1 MNIRDLFDS
10 SKGPNRKIEKVIA
23 YAAKQEEQLKAEISE
38 YVVTDSIEEQFRK
51 LLDRMQL
58 AMESGSENEIGVWV
72 SGFYGSGKSSF
83 TKYLGFAFDES
94 KKLDNVAF
102 LRRLQDRLNTPQV
115 RALLGTVVQRYPAE
129 VVLLDLA
136 SEMLAGATMEDVSS
150 VLYYKVLEW
159 AGYSRNLKVA
169 ALEQRIEQD
178 GRTAELEAK
187 VQAALPGMS
196 WKDIQNDPLAVDAL
210 IPQLANELYP
220 ALFPNTNAFNSSTD
234 GFFKFENER
243 VQEMINIVRRKSGK
257 SHILFI
263 VDEVGQ
269 YIASR
274 DNLILNLDGLA
285 KNLKRLGE
293 GKVWIIATAQQ
304 TLTEDDPRASLNSDK
319 LYKLKDR
326 FPIQIDLESSDIKE
340 ICYRRL
346 LGKSPEGEERLG
358 QRFDT
363 HGQPLRHNTKLR
375 DAKFYNADF
384 DRSTFINLYP
394 FLPAHF
400 DILLNLLGSLAKST
414 GGIGLRSAIKVIQDI
429 LIEEHSGQI
438 PVVDQLVGWL
448 ATTVTLYD
456 ALDKDIRRAF
466 PSVYSAAQKTCAF
479 YSDLPLHQD
488 IAKSIAVLQ
497 ILGNLPVTV
506 ENVASLMHPSIEAPS
521 MLDEVR
527 QAIATMLHEPQ
538 IPLTENEGVLSFLSE
553 KLRDIDL
560 ERTSVL
566 LRNFEVRRITNEAL
580 RESFDPLPRATLLE
594 NLQVTSGLKVQVGN
608 SVQSLAGEQSPIQTL
623 VQFVDVMEYEGA
635 RAAAVEESRQKQAQ
649 IFLLGRTNADIQ
661 TTAEEIYRCQQIDE
675 RHRNDPDQE
684 VRDYCKNQ
692 INRADGLK
700 VELQRKLR
708 QSLNQGSFVFRGQ
721 VTAVSTLSQELQDAA
736 RKHLS
741 SAAEQVFDRYSEAP
755 ARVETS
761 AAEKFLK
768 QTNLSAIT
776 NQLDPLGLVE
786 MVSGQPRIQTSHK
799 AIVSIRDYI
808 DRNGT
813 IEGKRLIDHFNRD
826 PFGWSQDTLRYI
838 LAAMLVAG
846 EITLKISGREVKA
859 VGQQAIDA
867 LKTNKSFGNIGVSL
881 REAKLS
887 NEVLAR
893 AAQRLTE
900 LRGDV
905 VIPLER
911 DISGAAVKQ
920 FPYYQRDYGPLAE
933 KLAGLELPGVERLR
947 SLNQELADV
956 LLTDA
961 SDAPDRLGREESA
974 LYDNLKWAGE
984 VKRSLDNGLETTIR
998 LLQSH
1003 QRAIQDLP
1011 DTGVPGALRQEVTED
1026 LERLRLRLQQEDFY
1040 RHATDLNT
1048 LLTTLQ
1054 SQVETAVQQ
1063 LSAQQQQ
1070 RTKEGVADLERLPDW
1085 QELTEEERNNVRSRL
1100 DDLLIEPTLDL
1111 TGLRQLL
1118 SQAYDLNMTL
1128 SEQKQRIG
1136 QKATER
1142 QRQRLEAERL
1152 AAPTANDE
1160 PLKIKESIRIPAR
1173 FTSRAQLTQLLQQLQ
1188 ELEQRLSGYGAI
1200 DIEIKLQ
1207 DEQD

>member
-1 MNIRDLFDS
+1 MTIRDLFDP
-10 SKGPNRKIEKVIA
+10 SKGPSRRIEKVIA
-23 YAAKQEEQLKAEISE
+23 YAAEQEEQLRAEISE
-38 YVVTDSIEEQFRK
+38 YVVTANIEEQFRK

-83 TKYLGFAFDES
+83 TKYLGFAFDQN
-94 KKLDNVAF
+94 KKLDNVPF
-102 LRRLQDRLNTPQV
+102 LRRLQDRLSTPQV

-129 VVLLDLA
+129 VVMLDLA

-169 ALEQRIEQD
+169 ALEQRLERD
-178 GRTAELEAK
+178 GCMAELEAK
-187 VQAALPGMS
+187 VQELLPGMT
-196 WKDIQNDPLAVDAL
+196 WRDIQNDPLAVDAL
-210 IPQLANELYP
+210 IPQLAHEMYP
-220 ALFPNTNAFNSSTD
+220 VLFPNANAFNSSID
-234 GFFKFENER
+234 GFFKFEDER
-243 VQEMINIVRRKSGK
+243 VQEMINIVRQKSGK
-257 SHILFI
+257 AHILFI

-293 GKVWIIATAQQ
+293 GKVWIISTAQQ
-304 TLTEDDPRASLNSDK
+304 TLTEDDPRAALNSDK

-340 ICYRRL
+340 ICYLRL
-346 LGKSPEGEERLG
+346 LGKSPAGEEMLG
-358 QRFDT
+358 QQFDNY
-363 HGQPLRHNTKLR
+363 GQSLRHNTKLR
-375 DAKFYNADF
+375 DAKFYSSDF
-384 DRSTFINLYP
+384 DRRTFINLYP

-400 DILLNLLGSLAKST
+400 DILLNLLGALAKKT

-429 LIEEHSGQI
+429 LIEERSGQTPI
-438 PVVDQLVGWL
+438 ADQPVGWL
-448 ATTVTLYD
+448 ATTVTIYD
-456 ALDKDIRRAF
+456 ALDKDIRGAS

-479 YSDLPLHQD
+479 YSDSPLHQD
-488 IAKSIAVLQ
+488 VAKSIAVLQ

-521 MLDEVR
+521 RLDDVQ
-527 QAIATMLHEPQ
+527 QAIATMLKETQ
-538 IPLTENEGVLSFLSE
+538 IPLAENDGELSFLSE

-560 ERTSVL
+560 ERSSIP
-566 LRNFEVRRITNEAL
+566 LRSFEVRRNVNEAL
-580 RESFDPLPRATLLE
+580 REVFDPLPKATLMD

-608 SVQSLAGEQSPIQTL
+608 SVQSLSGDQHSIQTL
-623 VQFVDVMEYEGA
+623 VQLVDVTEYEGT
-635 RAAAVEESRQKQAQ
+635 RAAAVEESRQKQTQ
-649 IFLLGRTNADIQ
+649 IFLLGRTSAEIQ
-661 TTAEEIYRCQQIDE
+661 SVAEEIYRCDQINE
-675 RHRNDPDQE
+675 QHQNDPDQE
-684 VRDYCKNQ
+684 VKDYCRGQK
-692 INRADGLK
+692 NRADALK
-700 VELQRKLR
+700 VDLQRKLR
-708 QSLNQGSFVFRGQ
+708 QALNQGSFVFRGQ
-721 VTAVSTLSQELQDAA
+721 VTAVSTLSQDLLDAA
-736 RKHLS
+736 RKHLNGV
-741 SAAEQVFDRYSEAP
+741 AEQVFDRYSEAP
-755 ARVETS
+755 VRVETT

-776 NQLDPLGLVE
+776 SPLDPLGLVE
-786 MVSGQPRIQTSHK
+786 MVSGQPRIQTNHK

-813 IEGKRLIDHFNRD
+813 VEGKRLIEHFSQPR
-826 PFGWSQDTLRYI
+826 FGWSPDTLRYI

-881 REAKLS
+881 RETKLS

-893 AAQRLTE
+893 AAERLSE
-900 LRGDV
+900 LRGEM

-911 DISGAAVKQ
+911 DISDAAVKQ

-933 KLAGLELPGVERLR
+933 KLAGLGLPGVERLR

-974 LYDNLKWAGE
+974 LYDNLKWACD
-984 VKRSLDNGLETTIR
+984 VKRALENGLEATIR
-998 LLQSH
+998 VLQTH
-1003 QRAIQDLP
+1003 NQAIQDLP
-1011 DTGVPGALRQEVTED
+1011 DTGVPGTLRQNVAED
-1026 LERLRLRLQQEDFY
+1026 LERLQLRLQQEDFY
-1040 RHATDLNT
+1040 RHAPDFNT
-1048 LLTTLQ
+1048 LLTALQ
-1054 SQVETAVQQ
+1054 SQVEMAVQQ
-1063 LSAQQQQ
+1063 LIEQQQQ
-1070 RTKEGVADLERLPDW
+1070 RIKEGAADLERLPDW

-1100 DDLLIEPTLDL
+1100 DDLLITPNPDL
-1111 TGLRQLL
+1111 PGLRQLL
-1118 SQAYDLNMTL
+1118 SRDYDLNTTL
-1128 SEQKQRIG
+1128 SQQRQRIG
-1136 QKATER
+1136 QQAAER
-1142 QRQRLEAERL
+1142 RRQRLEAERL
-1152 AAPTANDE
+1152 AHPTANDE

-1173 FTSRAQLTQLLQQLQ
+1173 VTNRVQLAQLLKQLQ
-1188 ELEQRLSGYGAI
+1188 ELEQRLLGYAAI
-1200 DIEIKLQ
+1200 DIEIELQ
-1207 DEQD
+1207 DE

>member
-136 SEMLAGATMEDVSS
+136 SDMVAGATMEDVSS
-150 VLYYKVLEW
+150 VLYYKVLQW

-169 ALEQRIEQD
+169 ALEWRIEQD

-187 VQAALPGMS
+187 VQTVLPGMT

-220 ALFPNTNAFNSSTD
+220 VLFPNTNAFNSSTD

-243 VQEMINIVRRKSGK
+243 VQEMIDIVRRKSGK

-274 DNLILNLDGLA
+274 DHLILNLDGLA

-304 TLTEDDPRASLNSDK
+304 TLTEDDPRATLNSDK

-346 LGKSPEGEERLG
+346 LGKSPDGGDVLG

-384 DRSTFINLYP
+384 DRTTFINLYP

-400 DILLNLLGSLAKST
+400 DILLNLLGALAKST

-438 PVVDQLVGWL
+438 PVADQPLGWL

-506 ENVASLMHPSIEAPS
+506 ENVASLMHPAIEAPS
-521 MLDEVR
+521 RLDEVR
-527 QAIATMLHEPQ
+527 QTIANMLDEPQ
-538 IPLTENEGVLSFLSE
+538 IPLTENESMLSFLSE

-560 ERTSVL
+560 ERTSVP

-594 NLQVTSGLKVQVGN
+594 NLQVTSGLKVQVSN
-608 SVQSLAGEQSPIQTL
+608 SVQSLAGERSAIQTL
-623 VQFVDVMEYEGA
+623 IQFVDVTEYEGA
-635 RAAAVEESRQKQAQ
+635 RAAAVEESWQKPAQ

-684 VRDYCKNQ
+684 VREYCKNQ

-708 QSLNQGSFVFRGQ
+708 QSLSQGSFVFRGQ
-721 VTAVSTLSQELQDAA
+721 VTAVSTLSQDLLDAA

-741 SAAEQVFDRYSEAP
+741 SAAEQVFNRYGEAP

-776 NQLDPLGLVE
+776 SQLDPLGLVE

-813 IEGKRLIDHFNRD
+813 VEGKRLIDYFNRD

-900 LRGDV
+900 LRGDA

-911 DISGAAVKQ
+911 DISDAAVKQ
-920 FPYYQRDYGPLAE
+920 FPHYQRDYGPLAE
-933 KLAGLELPGVERLR
+933 KLAGLGLPGVERLR
-947 SLNQELADV
+947 SLTQELADV

-961 SDAPDRLGREESA
+961 SDAADRLGGEESA

-998 LLQSH
+998 SLQSH

-1011 DTGVPGALRQEVTED
+1011 DTGVPGALRQEVAED

-1054 SQVETAVQQ
+1054 AQVGTAVQQ
-1063 LSAQQQQ
+1063 LSTQQQQ
-1070 RTKEGVADLERLPDW
+1070 RIKEGTADLERLPDW
-1085 QELTEEERNNVRSRL
+1085 QELTGEERNNVRSRL
-1100 DDLLIEPTLDL
+1100 DDLLIEPTPDL

-1118 SQAYDLNMTL
+1118 SRDYDLNTTL
-1128 SEQKQRIG
+1128 SQQKQRIG
-1136 QKATER
+1136 QQATER
-1142 QRQRLEAERL
+1142 RRQRLEAERL
-1152 AAPTANDE
+1152 ATPTANDE

-1173 FTSRAQLTQLLQQLQ
+1173 VTNRAQLTQLLQRLQ

-1200 DIEIKLQ
+1200 EIEIELQ